1 MDSDLEKEP
10 HHGPAVAVVALT
22 KHNCTLVERPEKY
35 GGGGAAVWKFST
47 AGGIVVTKQ
56 RASLKPDIVRTIMF
70 LYGSWKLVNE
80 YWAKRDEEEG
90 KVLVGI
96 DK

>member
-1 MDSDLEKEP
+1 MDSDLGKEP

-22 KHNCTLVERPEKY
+22 EHNCTLVERPEKS

-47 AGGIVVTKQ
+47 AGIVVTKQ
-56 RASLKPDIVRTIMF
+56 RASLKPDSVSTIMF
-70 LYGSWKLVNE
+70 LYGSWKLVDE
-80 YWAKRDEEEG
+80 YWAKRDDEEG
-90 KVLVGI
+90 KVLVVI